1 MASIKQIGGQLE
13 KSFAKWDYER
23 AIKHSDNESKTR
35 DYLIEP
41 FFNLLGYNKM
51 DHYSHEFSLKF
62 SKGHVKKVDMVVTL
76 NGKNPIMLVEC
87 KKATSTLTK
96 KNYEQLEKYYDN
108 HRESKIGILT
118 NGLIYE
124 FYTIKWNDEKK
135 LSNEPF
141 LVFDLNDYTR
151 ADLED
156 IAQFHIQLFD
166 INKILANSD
175 EKYFLNDFDIA
186 LTKTLYPP
194 SDELIKLI
202 FQNMGGKRISDKIS
216 KRITDLT
223 NSISLENAIE
233 KVKVIEGKQSS
244 TGIYT
249 TSLELKAYQIVK
261 TILVINPKIKSHSD
275 RIGFKDYK
283 GKFKIIIDDMPFKKE
298 ICNFSFK
305 QNNLEINIETE
316 TYPLAKVST
325 FEIVKHKKKLVDNT
339 LRLL

>member
-1 MASIKQIGGQLE
+1 MASIKQIGSQLE
-13 KSFAKWDYER
+13 KSFTKWDYER
-23 AIKHSDNESKTR
+23 AIKLSDNESKTR

-51 DHYSHEFSLKF
+51 DHYSHEYSLKF

-76 NGKNPIMLVEC
+76 NGRNPIMLVEC
-87 KKATSTLTK
+87 KKATSSLTK
-96 KNYEQLEKYYDN
+96 NNYKQLAQYYDN

-118 NGLIYE
+118 NGLVYE
-124 FYTIKWNDEKK
+124 FYTVKWNDDKK
-135 LSNEPF
+135 LSSEPF

-166 INKILANSD
+166 VKNILASSD

-194 SDELIKLI
+194 SSELIKLV
-202 FQNMGGKRISDKIS
+202 FQNMGGKRISDNIS
-216 KRITDLT
+216 KRINDLI

-244 TGIYT
+244 SGIYT
-249 TSLELKAYQIVK
+249 TSFELKAYQIIK

-275 RIGFKDYK
+275 RIGYKDYK
-283 GKFKIIIDDMPFKKE
+283 GQFKIIIDGMPSKE
-298 ICNFSFK
+298 ICNLSFK
-305 QNNLEINIETE
+305 ENNLKINIADES
-316 TYPLAKVST
+316 YSMMKVST
-325 FEIVKHKKKLVDNT
+325 VEIAKHKKRLVDSV
-339 LRLL
+339 LKLL

>member
-1 MASIKQIGGQLE
+1 
-13 KSFAKWDYER
+13 
-23 AIKHSDNESKTR
+23 
-35 DYLIEP
+35 
-41 FFNLLGYNKM
+41 
-51 DHYSHEFSLKF
+51 
-62 SKGHVKKVDMVVTL
+62 
-76 NGKNPIMLVEC
+76 
-87 KKATSTLTK
+87 
-96 KNYEQLEKYYDN
+96 
-108 HRESKIGILT
+108 
-118 NGLIYE
+118 
-124 FYTIKWNDEKK
+124 
-135 LSNEPF
+135 
-141 LVFDLNDYTR
+141 
-151 ADLED
+151 
-156 IAQFHIQLFD
+156 
-166 INKILANSD
+166 
-175 EKYFLNDFDIA
+175 
-186 LTKTLYPP
+186 
-194 SDELIKLI
+194 
-202 FQNMGGKRISDKIS
+202 MGGKRISDKIS